1 MSAASVLLD
10 SPALETLRSLR
21 TVPGAGSSANK
32 SEQLHSQV
40 RDAFL
45 RIGNMQMMPTMQ
57 EGEDGKNL
65 ESMTAKLAQV
75 HKLVARKVAKEP
87 RRWVS
92 SKWKGDVATQAAELH
107 PILLTLLLAVVD
119 IYTHR
124 SHQNSYFERAKAMIR
139 AKCTTGIAGIAL
151 EFRTAFQKSMESAS
165 RNLMRRVETE
175 FLKQH
180 AEDWER
186 IRAAMKRAHGHPARK
201 NATLDQ
207 FLEDAAAAA
216 EAERGKGMRMYGHAA
231 AASAT
236 KAKAKAN
243 VTYPSSL
250 MCGIVETLPWK
261 RLQQRLA
268 LWKMQLQQCR
278 RVLQLQSGVSSDG
291 VALSRA
297 LAEGQR
303 KCLAVAAALPE
314 EPIDANDANASQVFL
329 ADWSRLASDAL
340 PEEIAQEEDSAQEED
355 NHSARSDAHGD
366 AYKALQDIGNDE
378 RENENGLSLVAE
390 LSAKLHEQRT
400 QAREAL
406 DRLRQRL
413 ALRVQKTFAAEA
425 SALQAAEMEALSTL
439 SASQH
444 TFLRGSLS
452 GERALSREL
461 KQACSGSEFSWRNVQ
476 RLMLIVVGCSQDGS
490 QAAAM
495 RMFAEEVLELKNFVA
510 RAKVIVERRIDRP
523 ERPKPKK

>member
-32 SEQLHSQV
+32 SQQLHTQV

-45 RIGNMQMMPTMQ
+45 GIGNLSTMQ
-57 EGEDGKNL
+57 EGDDGKNL

-75 HKLVARKVAKEP
+75 HTLVARKVAKEP

-124 SHQNSYFERAKAMIR
+124 SHQNSYFERARAMIR

-165 RNLMRRVETE
+165 RNLMRRVDTD

-180 AEDWER
+180 AQEWER
-186 IRAAMKRAHGHPARK
+186 IRAAMKRAHGRPARK

-216 EAERGKGMRMYGHAA
+216 EAEKGNGMRMYGHAA

-243 VTYPSSL
+243 VVTYPSSL
-250 MCGIVETLPWK
+250 MGGIVETLPWK

-278 RVLQLQSGVSSDG
+278 RVLQLQSGVGSDG

-340 PEEIAQEEDSAQEED
+340 PEELAQEQDSAQEED
-355 NHSARSDAHGD
+355 SPHSARSDAHGD

-495 RMFAEEVLELKNFVA
+495 RTFSEEVLELKNFVA

-523 ERPKPKK
+523 NRPKK

>member
-1 MSAASVLLD
+1 MSAASVLFD
-10 SPALETLRSLR
+10 SPALESLR

-32 SEQLHSQV
+32 SEQLHTQV

-45 RIGNMQMMPTMQ
+45 GIGNMLQMQ

-65 ESMTAKLAQV
+65 ENMHAKLAQV

-92 SKWKGDVATQAAELH
+92 SGWKGDVATQAAELH
-107 PILLTLLLAVVD
+107 PILLTLVLAVVD

-124 SHQNSYFERAKAMIR
+124 SHQNSYFERARAMIR

-165 RNLMRRVETE
+165 RNLMRRVDTD

-180 AEDWER
+180 AEEWER
-186 IRAAMKRAHGHPARK
+186 IRAAMKRAQGRPARK
-201 NATLDQ
+201 DATLDQ

-216 EAERGKGMRMYGHAA
+216 EAEKGKGGRMYGKVATR

-236 KAKAKAN
+236 N
-243 VTYPSSL
+243 PSTL
-250 MCGIVETLPWK
+250 MGGIVETLPWK
-261 RLQQRLA
+261 RLQNRLA

-278 RVLQLQSGVSSDG
+278 RVLQLHSGVGSDG

-314 EPIDANDANASQVFL
+314 EPIEASGSQVFL

-340 PEEIAQEEDSAQEED
+340 PEELAQEEDSDSHSQIEGTTAPGDAQIA
-355 NHSARSDAHGD
+355 HWDAHHKD
-366 AYKALQDIGNDE
+366 SLQNIGNDDD
-378 RENENGLSLVAE
+378 GLSLVAA
-390 LSAKLHEQRT
+390 LLAKLHEQRT
-400 QAREAL
+400 QARQAL

-425 SALQAAEMEALSTL
+425 SALQAAETEALSTL
-439 SASQH
+439 STSQH
-444 TFLRGSLS
+444 TFLRGSLK

-461 KQACSGSEFSWRNVQ
+461 KQACSGSEFSWRSIQ
-476 RLMLIVVGCSQDGS
+476 RLMLIVVGCFQDGS
-490 QAAAM
+490 QATTK
-495 RMFAEEVLELKNFVA
+495 RIFAEEVLELKNFVA
-510 RAKVIVERRIDRP
+510 RAKGLVERP
-523 ERPKPKK
+523 QK

>member
-32 SEQLHSQV
+32 SQQLHTQV

-45 RIGNMQMMPTMQ
+45 GIGNLSTMQ
-57 EGEDGKNL
+57 DGEDGKNL

-75 HKLVARKVAKEP
+75 HTLVARKVAKEP

-124 SHQNSYFERAKAMIR
+124 SHQNSYFERARAMIR

-165 RNLMRRVETE
+165 RNLMRRVDTD

-180 AEDWER
+180 AQEWER
-186 IRAAMKRAHGHPARK
+186 IRAAMKRAHGRPARK

-216 EAERGKGMRMYGHAA
+216 EAEKGNGMRMYGHAA

-243 VTYPSSL
+243 VVTYPSSL
-250 MCGIVETLPWK
+250 MGGIVETLPWK

-340 PEEIAQEEDSAQEED
+340 PEEIAQEEDSAQEDD
-355 NHSARSDAHGD
+355 NYSALSDSHRDAH
-366 AYKALQDIGNDE
+366 KALQDIGNDE
-378 RENENGLSLVAE
+378 RENENGLSLVAA
-390 LSAKLHEQRT
+390 LSAKLQEQRT

-425 SALQAAEMEALSTL
+425 SALQSAETEALSTL
-439 SASQH
+439 STSQH

-490 QAAAM
+490 QATAM

-510 RAKVIVERRIDRP
+510 RAKVLVERRVERP
-523 ERPKPKK
+523 ESPKPKK

>member
-10 SPALETLRSLR
+10 SPALESLR

-32 SEQLHSQV
+32 SQQLHTQV

-45 RIGNMQMMPTMQ
+45 GIGNLSTMQ
-57 EGEDGKNL
+57 EGDDGKNL

-75 HKLVARKVAKEP
+75 HTLVARKVAKEP

-124 SHQNSYFERAKAMIR
+124 SHQNSYFERARAMIR

-186 IRAAMKRAHGHPARK
+186 IRAAMKRAHGRPARK

-216 EAERGKGMRMYGHAA
+216 EAEKGNGMRMYGHAA

-250 MCGIVETLPWK
+250 MGGIVETLPWK

-278 RVLQLQSGVSSDG
+278 RVLQLQSGVGSDG

-303 KCLAVAAALPE
+303 KLTQTMLTRAKCFWQIGADLRPMHYLKSLHRSRIVHKRRTALTVPAAMLMGMHTRPFKTLEMMSEKMKMACPS
-314 EPIDANDANASQVFL
+314 SQNCPQNCTSS
-329 ADWSRLASDAL
+329 AHRLARPLIACASD
-340 PEEIAQEEDSAQEED
+340 
-355 NHSARSDAHGD
+355 
-366 AYKALQDIGNDE
+366 
-378 RENENGLSLVAE
+378 
-390 LSAKLHEQRT
+390 
-400 QAREAL
+400 
-406 DRLRQRL
+406 
-413 ALRVQKTFAAEA
+413 
-425 SALQAAEMEALSTL
+425 
-439 SASQH
+439 
-444 TFLRGSLS
+444 
-452 GERALSREL
+452 
-461 KQACSGSEFSWRNVQ
+461 
-476 RLMLIVVGCSQDGS
+476 
-490 QAAAM
+490 
-495 RMFAEEVLELKNFVA
+495 
-510 RAKVIVERRIDRP
+510 
-523 ERPKPKK
+523 